1 MQKTKLTLRVDEP
14 IVKAAKEYARHHNTS
29 LSKLVS
35 EYLRVLVREEGNL
48 AQPPILQELTNI
60 LPAETST
67 QEYYTYLES
76 KYGR

>member
-14 IVKAAKEYARHHNTS
+14 IVEAAKAYARQHNTS

-35 EYLRVLVREEGNL
+35 EYLRALVREEGSS
-48 AQPPILQELTNI
+48 AQTPILQELTNI

-67 QEYYTYLES
+67 QEYYTHLED